1 MRPTRRGAACSLCA
15 TGSSPAPDPPRWPS
29 RCFRTPRC
37 GHERRGPWSQ
47 RLAESRRSRL
57 GNDENGAGM
66 KTGRTALI
74 GIGLGL
80 YLLGF
85 GMLAGAAVERM
96 RFDHKRAIVLTR
108 YDEAI
113 REWHAFRMEL
123 EKIVDRHPEP

>member
-1 MRPTRRGAACSLCA
+1 MSAVVR
-15 TGSSPAPDPPRWPS
+15 
-29 RCFRTPRC
+29 
-37 GHERRGPWSQ
+37 SQ